1 MVPFVGA
8 GPVTDKQLQR
18 GGSSAVQG
26 CLFGAVALFVFLLVV
41 LIFLAY
47 GQFRTNTEPGAGPGT
62 PVSMLEQ
69 MDRGAA

>member
-1 MVPFVGA
+1 MKAKP
-8 GPVTDKQLQR
+8 TTR
-18 GGSSAVQG
+18 GGR
-26 CLFGAVALFVFLLVV
+26 LAVALFVFLLVV